1 METLPLT
8 GTLRTTS
15 GKGSNR
21 KLRASG
27 KIPATLYGH
36 GVAETKS
43 VTLDPRELGKCLENP
58 KGANALFSFSIDGT
72 ENHTVLIREIQR
84 DSVSRRILHVDLVSP
99 NLDANLVAT
108 VGVSFSG
115 KSPGVSLGG
124 RLRTPYREVRVS
136 AKPESIPADIPV
148 DLGTLEIGDTIMASD
163 IKLDDDASILFERD
177 FVIAKVLKPRGKQ
190 VEDQAAETAEE

>member
-72 ENHTVLIREIQR
+72 ENHTVLVREIQR

-108 VGVSFSG
+108 VGVIFSG

-136 AKPESIPADIPV
+136 AKPASIPADIPV

-190 VEDQAAETAEE
+190 VENESEETAEE